1 MEDTQITTSSVISFA
16 ERLED
21 GSAAF
26 YEALAGQFADKK
38 DKFLGFAKE
47 SRLNKQTI
55 VRTYQETIS
64 DALEACFVFEGMS
77 LQDFAPQAQQGAT
90 GGDSLRAAVEL
101 EDKAVKFYQETAERS
116 QALLATIPRAFRR
129 VADKRAKR
137 KAELQAL
144 LEKA

>member
-21 GSAAF
+21 SSAAF
-26 YEALAGQFADKK
+26 YEALAGQLADKK
-38 DKFLGFAKE
+38 DKFLGFAKD

-77 LQDFAPQAQQGAT
+77 LQDFVPQASAT
-90 GGDSLRAAVEL
+90 SADSLKAAVEL
-101 EDKAVKFYQETAERS
+101 EDKAVKFYQEIAERS

-137 KAELQAL
+137 KTELQAL
-144 LEKA
+144 LEKV